1 VTSALDGTL
10 FIDEA
15 YALWSESTDDY
26 GREAIA
32 TLLKLMEDERDRLVV
47 VVAGYPEPM
56 AALLDANPGVRSR
69 FPKTITFADYSTD
82 ELVTIFSRLGD
93 EEQYHA
99 SPETLARV
107 RAELDAMPR
116 DETFGNGR
124 AVRNLFEAAIGRH
137 ALRVADLASAST
149 ADLSTL
155 LPVDI
160 PA

>member
-1 VTSALDGTL
+1 
-10 FIDEA
+10 
-15 YALWSESTDDY
+15 
-26 GREAIA
+26 
-32 TLLKLMEDERDRLVV
+32 
-47 VVAGYPEPM
+47 
-56 AALLDANPGVRSR
+56 
-69 FPKTITFADYSTD
+69 
-82 ELVTIFSRLGD
+82 
-93 EEQYHA
+93 
-99 SPETLARV
+99 V

-137 ALRVADLASAST
+137 ALRVAALASAST